1 MTGADGS
8 PPGRPRSPRRKPGTA
23 PKPASTGLG
32 EAFLAALHADF
43 LAHGAGAI
51 ERVRLDNPTA
61 YIKLCDALLP
71 KDVASPLDERGL
83 SDEELDRRIGEIL
96 RQCQRAGLEIG
107 TAQAAR

>member
-8 PPGRPRSPRRKPGTA
+8 PPGKPRSPRRKPGA
-23 PKPASTGLG
+23 ASKPARSGLG

-43 LAHGAGAI
+43 LAHGPGAI

-61 YIKLCDALLP
+61 YIKLCDTLLP

-83 SDEELDRRIGEIL
+83 SDEELDRRIGEML
-96 RQCQRAGLEIG
+96 RQCQGAGLEIG
-107 TAQAAR
+107 AAEAAR

>member
-8 PPGRPRSPRRKPGTA
+8 PPGKPRSPRRKPGA
-23 PKPASTGLG
+23 ASKPARSGLG

-96 RQCQRAGLEIG
+96 RQCQSAGLEMG
-107 TAQAAR
+107 AAEAAR